1 MVVRADSAG
10 PERRNTEAQ
19 LEEAAGLAR
28 AIGLDVRACE
38 AFRVRQLKPAT
49 LFGSGQVEQ
58 IATLARQDDAEL
70 VVVDNA
76 LTPVQQSNLEKA
88 IGAKV
93 IDRTGLILEI
103 FGERAATNEGRLQVE
118 LAHLDYQAGR
128 LVRSWTHLERQRG
141 GFGFLGGPGETQ
153 IEADRRMIRDRMA
166 KIRRELDQVTRTRG
180 LHRARR
186 QRAPWP
192 VIALV
197 GYTNAGKSTLFNRM
211 TGSAVLAQ
219 NMLFATLDPTMR
231 QISLPGLD
239 KAILSDT
246 VGFVS
251 DLPTQLIAAFRATL
265 EEVVY
270 ADLIVHVRDIAHP
283 DTEAQRADVMQVLSE
298 LGVSTVGMGT
308 DTGAAE
314 PEEEGDEL
322 THPAYLEVWNKI
334 DLLLPD
340 QREELTGIAARHDD
354 VAMLSAVSGEG
365 VERLRRLIGERMTVG
380 NRVYRLPVAASDG
393 AALAWLH
400 EYGEVL
406 SIAADED
413 PGHHDASREGDSTF
427 LVSVRL
433 SDAAHAR
440 FLARMGM
447 APETGPETG
456 DDEV

>member
-1 MVVRADSAG
+1 MAVFNRDTTDEVSRGARAVVVHAETHGAD
-10 PERRNTEAQ
+10 RRDSQAR
-19 LEEAAGLAR
+19 LEEAKGLAL
-28 AIGLDVRACE
+28 AIGIDVRAAQ
-38 AFRVRQLKPAT
+38 AFRVRDRKPAT

-58 IATLARQDDAEL
+58 IATLAVQEEAEL
-70 VVVDNA
+70 IIVDNS
-76 LTPVQQSNLEKA
+76 LSPVQQSNLEKA
-88 IGAKV
+88 CSAKV

-211 TGSAVLAQ
+211 TGADVMAEDL
-219 NMLFATLDPTMR
+219 LFATLDPTMR
-231 QISLPGLD
+231 QIALPGLD

-265 EEVVY
+265 EEVLS

-283 DTEAQRADVMQVLSE
+283 DSEAQRNDVIDVLSE
-298 LGVSTVGMGT
+298 LGVAGEGADLDV
-308 DTGAAE
+308 DTGVVPPPMIEA
-314 PEEEGDEL
+314 
-322 THPAYLEVWNKI
+322 WNKL
-334 DLLLPD
+334 DLLD
-340 QREELTGIAARHDD
+340 EEQAAFVRETAARRDD
-354 VAMLSAVSGEG
+354 VVILSALTGEG
-365 VERLRRLIGERMTVG
+365 VDRLQRVISDRMTRG
-380 NRVYRLPVAASDG
+380 AHVYALSVPVADG

-400 EYGEVL
+400 EHGEV
-406 SIAADED
+406 INARIEGED
-413 PGHHDASREGDSTF
+413 MVIEA
-427 LVSVRL
+427 RL
-433 SDAAHAR
+433 SDAAFAR
-440 FLARMGM
+440 FTKRRDG
-447 APETGPETG
+447 
-456 DDEV
+456 

>member
-1 MVVRADSAG
+1 MAIFNRDSDDEVARGARAVVVHAETHG
-10 PERRNTEAQ
+10 PERRDSEAR
-19 LEEAAGLAR
+19 LEEAGGLAL
-28 AIGLDVRACE
+28 AIGIDVRAAQ
-38 AFRVRQLKPAT
+38 AFRVRDRKPAT

-58 IATLARQDDAEL
+58 IATLVNQEEAEL
-70 VVVDNA
+70 VIVDNA
-76 LTPVQQSNLEKA
+76 LSPVQQSNLEKA
-88 IGAKV
+88 VGAKV

-166 KIRRELDQVTRTRG
+166 KIRKELDQVTRTRG

-197 GYTNAGKSTLFNRM
+197 GYTNAGKSTLFNRL
-211 TGSAVLAQ
+211 TGADVMAEDL
-219 NMLFATLDPTMR
+219 LFATLDPTMR
-231 QISLPGLD
+231 QIALPGLD

-265 EEVVY
+265 EEVLS

-283 DTEAQRADVMQVLSE
+283 DSDAQRDDVLDVLSE
-298 LGVSTVGMGT
+298 LGVAGE
-308 DTGAAE
+308 GALDRAQDE
-314 PEEEGDEL
+314 PAAPPIIE
-322 THPAYLEVWNKI
+322 AWNKL
-334 DLLLPD
+334 DLLDPEAEALA
-340 QREELTGIAARHDD
+340 RETASRRDD
-354 VAMLSAVSGEG
+354 VVILSALTGEG
-365 VERLRRLIGERMTVG
+365 VADLQRAISTKMTAGAKVYGLRI
-380 NRVYRLPVAASDG
+380 AAADG

-400 EYGEVL
+400 EHGEVL
-406 SIAADED
+406 SSDTQGEET
-413 PGHHDASREGDSTF
+413 RVE
-427 LVSVRL
+427 VRL
-433 SDAAHAR
+433 SDAAFAR
-440 FLARMGM
+440 FGKRGQ
-447 APETGPETG
+447 G
-456 DDEV
+456 

>member
-1 MVVRADSAG
+1 MATFNRDSSDEVSRGARAVVVRAETQG
-10 PERRNTEAQ
+10 GERRDSDAR
-19 LEEAAGLAR
+19 LEEAKGLAL
-28 AIGLDVRACE
+28 AIGIDVCVAQ
-38 AFRVRQLKPAT
+38 AFRVRDRKPAT
-49 LFGSGQVEQ
+49 LFGSGQVDSIAALVEAEQ
-58 IATLARQDDAEL
+58 AEL
-70 VVVDNA
+70 VIVDNA
-76 LTPVQQSNLEKA
+76 LSPVQQSNLEKA
-88 IGAKV
+88 TSAKV

-197 GYTNAGKSTLFNRM
+197 GYTNAGKSTLFNRL
-211 TGSAVLAQ
+211 TGADVMAQ
-219 NMLFATLDPTMR
+219 DLLFATLDPTMR
-231 QISLPGLD
+231 QIALPGLD

-265 EEVVY
+265 EEVLS

-283 DTEAQRADVMQVLSE
+283 DTEAQRDDVLDVLRE
-298 LGVSTVGMGT
+298 LGV
-308 DTGAAE
+308 TGDDAEAAD
-314 PEEEGDEL
+314 GDADRAPPL
-322 THPAYLEVWNKI
+322 IIEVWNKL
-334 DLLLPD
+334 DLLD
-340 QREELTGIAARHDD
+340 AEAAANARAIAERRDD
-354 VAMLSAVSGEG
+354 VVILSALTGEG
-365 VERLRRLIGERMTVG
+365 VDQLQRTIGSRLTAGAAVHVL
-380 NRVYRLPVAASDG
+380 RVPLSDG

-400 EYGEVL
+400 EHGEVL
-406 SIAADED
+406 S
-413 PGHHDASREGDSTF
+413 SRSEAQDMI
-427 LVSVRL
+427 VEIRL
-433 SDAAHAR
+433 SDSALAR
-440 FLARMGM
+440 FMKRRS
-447 APETGPETG
+447 APL
-456 DDEV
+456 

>member
-1 MVVRADSAG
+1 MAIFNRDTEDEVARGARAIVVHGETHGLDRRDSDA
-10 PERRNTEAQ
+10 R
-19 LEEAAGLAR
+19 LEEARGLAL
-28 AIGLDVRACE
+28 AIGIDVRA
-38 AFRVRQLKPAT
+38 AQSFRVRDRKPAT

-58 IATLARQDDAEL
+58 IATLARQEEAEL
-70 VVVDNA
+70 IIVDNS
-76 LTPVQQSNLEKA
+76 LSPVQQSNLEKA
-88 IGAKV
+88 CEAKV

-211 TGSAVLAQ
+211 TGAEVMAEDL
-219 NMLFATLDPTMR
+219 LFATLDPTMR
-231 QISLPGLD
+231 QIALPGLD

-265 EEVVY
+265 EEVLA
-270 ADLIVHVRDIAHP
+270 ADIIIHVRDIAHP
-283 DTEAQRADVMQVLSE
+283 DSEAQRDDVLDVLSE
-298 LGVSTVGMGT
+298 LGVAGE
-308 DTGAAE
+308 GALARDGEASE
-314 PEEEGDEL
+314 PVPMIE
-322 THPAYLEVWNKI
+322 AWNKL
-334 DLLLPD
+334 DLLD
-340 QREELTGIAARHDD
+340 ADGREQVRELAARRDDVVILSALTGEE
-354 VAMLSAVSGEG
+354 VADLQRAVSA
-365 VERLRRLIGERMTVG
+365 RLTAGATIHRLEIP
-380 NRVYRLPVAASDG
+380 LSDG

-400 EYGEVL
+400 EHGEVL
-406 SIAADED
+406 ESHMERDHMIV
-413 PGHHDASREGDSTF
+413 DA
-427 LVSVRL
+427 RL
-433 SDAAHAR
+433 SASALAR
-440 FLARMGM
+440 FQKRQG
-447 APETGPETG
+447 
-456 DDEV
+456 EVGATASDA

>member
-1 MVVRADSAG
+1 MAVFNRDSQDEVSRGARAIVVHAETRGLDRRDSDA
-10 PERRNTEAQ
+10 R
-19 LEEAAGLAR
+19 LEEARGLAL
-28 AIGLDVRACE
+28 AIGIDVRAAQ
-38 AFRVRQLKPAT
+38 AFRVRDLKPAT
-49 LFGSGQVEQ
+49 LFGSGQVDQ
-58 IATLARQDDAEL
+58 IATLARQEDAEL
-70 VVVDNA
+70 IIVDNS
-76 LTPVQQSNLEKA
+76 LSPVQQSNLEKA
-88 IGAKV
+88 CEAKV

-197 GYTNAGKSTLFNRM
+197 GYTNAGKSTLFNRL
-211 TGSAVLAQ
+211 TGADVMAEDL
-219 NMLFATLDPTMR
+219 LFATLDPTMR
-231 QISLPGLD
+231 QIALPGLD

-265 EEVVY
+265 EEVLS

-283 DTEAQRADVMQVLSE
+283 DSEAQRDDVLEVLGE
-298 LGVSTVGMGT
+298 LGVAGEGALDRGEGDPAPPPMIEAWNKL
-308 DTGAAE
+308 DLLDEDAAE
-314 PEEEGDEL
+314 LIQE
-322 THPAYLEVWNKI
+322 
-334 DLLLPD
+334 
-340 QREELTGIAARHDD
+340 QAARREN
-354 VAMLSAVSGEG
+354 VVILSALTGEG
-365 VERLRRLIGERMTVG
+365 VDRLQRMISDHMTRG
-380 NRVYRLPVAASDG
+380 AKVYDLRIPVSDG

-400 EYGEVL
+400 EHGEVL
-406 SIAADED
+406 HSTISADVMNVE
-413 PGHHDASREGDSTF
+413 
-427 LVSVRL
+427 VRL
-433 SDAAHAR
+433 SDATFAR
-440 FLARMGM
+440 FAK
-447 APETGPETG
+447 AHI
-456 DDEV
+456 